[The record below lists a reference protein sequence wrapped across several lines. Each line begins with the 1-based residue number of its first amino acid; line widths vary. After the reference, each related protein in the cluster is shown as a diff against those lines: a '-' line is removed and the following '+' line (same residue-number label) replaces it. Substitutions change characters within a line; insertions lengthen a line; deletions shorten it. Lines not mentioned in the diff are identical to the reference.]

1 MFPIFGRNSAFTYDN
16 LREVR
21 LDPLWIS
28 LASTVAAA
36 FVVVVALTASGQPS
50 VQADAQASADTAF
63 VAPVGTD
70 DADDAV
76 AAP

>member
-1 MFPIFGRNSAFTYDN
+1 MFPIYGKSSAFTYDN

-28 LASTVAAA
+28 LASTIAAA

-50 VQADAQASADTAF
+50 VQADVSSADTAF
-63 VAPVGTD
+63 VAPAGTD
-70 DADDAV
+70 DADDSV

>member
-1 MFPIFGRNSAFTYDN
+1 MFPIYGKSSAFTYDS

-28 LASTVAAA
+28 LASTIAAA
-36 FVVVVALTASGQPS
+36 FVVVVALTSSGQPS
-50 VQADAQASADTAF
+50 VRADDLAADMAF
-63 VAPVGTD
+63 VAPAGPDHTD
-70 DADDAV
+70 DTL